1 MKGERKGS
9 KWVNIMT
16 KGTVITINFAENSDK
31 LATVVAVLDAM
42 GIKYG
47 MKKVEMPRTEVEKAE
62 IKAKDEPKKAEKKAA
77 EPKKAPKKSS
87 KKAETKTE
95 TKTSDEFNRDLY
107 VKCANALDV
116 VGKHGVYRFARKT
129 VYDAMSEV
137 EKSKSHRLTKN
148 VLKSLKAQLLTVA
161 QTEGIQ
167 WYIDKV
173 AQA

>member
-47 MKKVEMPRTEVEKAE
+47 MKKVDMPRSEEKVENPG
-62 IKAKDEPKKAEKKAA
+62 IKAKDEPKKAEKKVA

-87 KKAETKTE
+87 KKAEP
-95 TKTSDEFNRDLY
+95 KTSDEFNRDLY

-116 VGKHGVYRFARKT
+116 VGKHGVYKFARKT

>member
-1 MKGERKGS
+1 
-9 KWVNIMT
+9 MT

-42 GIKYG
+42 SIKYG
-47 MKKVEMPRTEVEKAE
+47 MKKVDMPRTEEKVEKAG
-62 IKAKDEPKKAEKKAA
+62 IKAKAESKKAEKKAA

-87 KKAETKTE
+87 EKTE
-95 TKTSDEFNRDLY
+95 VSDDFNRDLY
-107 VKCANALDV
+107 LKCANALEV
-116 VGKHGVYRFARKT
+116 VGKHGVYKFARKT